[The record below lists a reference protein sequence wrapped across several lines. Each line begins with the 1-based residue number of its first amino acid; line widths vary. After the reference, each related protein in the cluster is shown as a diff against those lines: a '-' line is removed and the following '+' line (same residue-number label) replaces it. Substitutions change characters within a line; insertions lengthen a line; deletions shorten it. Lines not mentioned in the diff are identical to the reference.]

1 MSEYSQNLPNT
12 EPTRNDA
19 FRLDDKVALIT
30 GGASGIGAATCRE
43 LARAGARVLIADLN
57 AAAAATLA
65 EQLPGA
71 RAVAMDVT
79 DAASIAS
86 ALVDV
91 PVLDI
96 LVNCAGIGL
105 VGDISKTS
113 EEDFTRVMRVNVNSV
128 FLVTQA
134 AFPLL
139 LASHGSIVNIGSVAG
154 SVGVKQR
161 FAYCASKGAVQ
172 AMTRQIAVD
181 YPKELRINCIA
192 PGTVQTPFVEGYLD
206 KYHAHEKEKVR
217 TELVARQPIGR
228 LGTPEDIASLVR
240 YLSSREAEFIN
251 GAVIPIDGG
260 WTAA

>member
-1 MSEYSQNLPNT
+1 MTN
-12 EPTRNDA
+12 A
-19 FRLDDKVALIT
+19 FYLENKIALIT
-30 GGASGIGAATCRE
+30 GGASGIGAATARE
-43 LARAGARVLIADLN
+43 LTRAGAQVIIADINLS
-57 AAAAATLA
+57 AAESLA
-65 EQLPGA
+65 SELP
-71 RAVAMDVT
+71 RAKALAIDVT
-79 DAASIAS
+79 DAASIRAAFS
-86 ALVDV
+86 GI
-91 PVLDI
+91 PQLDI
-96 LVNCAGIGL
+96 LINNAGIGL
-105 VGDISKTS
+105 VGDITRTS
-113 EEDFTRVMRVNVNSV
+113 EDDFARVMRVNVTSV

-134 AFPLL
+134 AIPLI
-139 LASHGSIVNIGSVAG
+139 LASHGSIINIGSVAG

-217 TELVARQPIGR
+217 AELVARQPIGR

-240 YLSSREAEFIN
+240 YLCSKEAEFIN

>member
-1 MSEYSQNLPNT
+1 MT
-12 EPTRNDA
+12 ESFYLKN
-19 FRLDDKVALIT
+19 KVALIT
-30 GGASGIGAATCRE
+30 GGASGIGAATARE
-43 LARAGARVLIADLN
+43 LARAGARVVIADLN
-57 AAAAATLA
+57 LIAGESLA
-65 EQLPGA
+65 VELSGA

-79 DAASIAS
+79 DSKSIERVFAAI
-86 ALVDV
+86 
-91 PVLDI
+91 PQLDI
-96 LVNCAGIGL
+96 LVNNAGIGL
-105 VGDISKTS
+105 VGDVAHTS
-113 EEDFTRVMRVNVNSV
+113 EEDFERVMRVNVKSV
-128 FLVTQA
+128 FLVTKA
-134 AFPLL
+134 ALPLL

-192 PGTVQTPFVEGYLD
+192 PGTVQTPFVEGYLE

-217 TELVARQPIGR
+217 AELVARQPIGR

-240 YLSSREAEFIN
+240 YLCSKEAEFIN

>member
-1 MSEYSQNLPNT
+1 MT
-12 EPTRNDA
+12 EA
-19 FRLDDKVALIT
+19 FSLKDKSALVT
-30 GGASGIGAATCRE
+30 GAASGIGAATARE
-43 LARAGARVLIADLN
+43 LTRAGAHVLIADLN
-57 AAAAATLA
+57 LPAAQSLAA
-65 EQLPGA
+65 ELPNA
-71 RAVAMDVT
+71 RAIAMDVT
-79 DAASIAS
+79 DAQSIAA
-86 ALVDV
+86 ALQSIDR
-91 PVLDI
+91 LDI
-96 LVNCAGIGL
+96 LVNNAGIGL
-105 VGDISKTS
+105 VGDITKTS
-113 EEDFTRVMRVNVNSV
+113 EEDFTRVLRVNVHSV

-161 FAYCASKGAVQ
+161 LAYCTSKGAVH

-181 YPKELRINCIA
+181 YPKEIRINCIA

-217 TELVARQPIGR
+217 AELVARQPIGR

-240 YLSSREAEFIN
+240 YLCSPEAEFIN
-251 GAVIPIDGG
+251 GAIIPIDGG

>member
-1 MSEYSQNLPNT
+1 MT
-12 EPTRNDA
+12 DA
-19 FRLDDKVALIT
+19 FYLENKVALIT
-30 GGASGIGAATCRE
+30 GGASGIGAATTRE
-43 LARAGARVLIADLN
+43 LARAGARVVIADLN
-57 AAAAATLA
+57 LAAGELLAT
-65 EQLPGA
+65 ELPGA

-79 DAASIAS
+79 DSKSIERVFAAISQ
-86 ALVDV
+86 
-91 PVLDI
+91 LDI
-96 LVNCAGIGL
+96 LVNNAGIGL
-105 VGDISKTS
+105 VGDVAHTS
-113 EEDFTRVMRVNVNSV
+113 EEDFERVMRVNVNSV
-128 FLVTQA
+128 FLVTKA
-134 AFPLL
+134 ALPLL

-192 PGTVQTPFVEGYLD
+192 PGTVQTPFVEGYLE

-217 TELVARQPIGR
+217 AELVARQPIGR

-240 YLSSREAEFIN
+240 YLCSKEAEFIN

>member
-1 MSEYSQNLPNT
+1 MTNVFYLEN
-12 EPTRNDA
+12 
-19 FRLDDKVALIT
+19 KIALIT
-30 GGASGIGAATCRE
+30 GGASGIGAATAGE
-43 LARAGARVLIADLN
+43 LTRSGAHVIIADLN
-57 AAAAATLA
+57 LSAAQALSS
-65 EQLPGA
+65 ELPNS
-71 RAVAMDVT
+71 RAVHMDVT
-79 DAASIAS
+79 DSGSIA
-86 ALVDV
+86 AAFAQI
-91 PVLDI
+91 PRLDI
-96 LVNCAGIGL
+96 LINNAGIGL
-105 VGDISKTS
+105 VGDITHTS
-113 EEDFTRVMRVNVNSV
+113 EEDFARVMRVNVNSV

-134 AFPLL
+134 AFPLI
-139 LASHGSIVNIGSVAG
+139 LASRGTIINIGSVAG

-217 TELVARQPIGR
+217 AELVARQPIGR

-240 YLSSREAEFIN
+240 YLCSKEAEFIN

>member
-1 MSEYSQNLPNT
+1 MT
-12 EPTRNDA
+12 EA
-19 FRLDDKVALIT
+19 FYLKNKVALIT
-30 GGASGIGAATCRE
+30 GGASGIGAATARE
-43 LARAGARVLIADLN
+43 LARAGARVVIADVNLN
-57 AAAAATLA
+57 AGESLA
-65 EQLPGA
+65 VELSGA

-79 DAASIAS
+79 DSTSIERVFAAI
-86 ALVDV
+86 
-91 PVLDI
+91 PQLDI
-96 LVNCAGIGL
+96 LVNNAGIGL
-105 VGDISKTS
+105 VGDVAHTS
-113 EEDFTRVMRVNVNSV
+113 EEDFERVMRVNVKSV
-128 FLVTQA
+128 FLVTKA
-134 AFPLL
+134 ALPLL

-192 PGTVQTPFVEGYLD
+192 PGTVQTPFVEGYLE

-217 TELVARQPIGR
+217 AELVARQPIGR

-240 YLSSREAEFIN
+240 YLCSKEAEFIN